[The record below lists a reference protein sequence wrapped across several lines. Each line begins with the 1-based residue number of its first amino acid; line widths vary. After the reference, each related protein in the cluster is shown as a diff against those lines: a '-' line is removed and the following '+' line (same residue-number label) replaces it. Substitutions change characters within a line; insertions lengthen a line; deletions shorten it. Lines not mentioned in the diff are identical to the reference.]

1 MIGWLEE
8 WMVQM
13 DGGPFK
19 DLLDASLDC
28 VISQTQSLPPSSSQ
42 YTDDETTA
50 VIQLEDRP

>member
-42 YTDDETTA
+42 YTDDETTV